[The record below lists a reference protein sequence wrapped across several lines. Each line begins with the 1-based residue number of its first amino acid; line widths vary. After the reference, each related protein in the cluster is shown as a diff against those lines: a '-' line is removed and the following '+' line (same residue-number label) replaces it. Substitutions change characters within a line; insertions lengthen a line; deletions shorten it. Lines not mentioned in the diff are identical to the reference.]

1 MSKFVA
7 ILLAVFAVVS
17 EAYSPLT
24 PKKATF
30 DFKKATAGAFAA
42 ATLASNIALAPPAQ
56 AIDTSIA
63 FGPTTTIVAKTE
75 VREGIYGDYTVDVQE
90 QKYDDAE
97 SKFKSKGETKSKKG
111 KYTALLAVLIMGSF
125 IVPMAQYFWYVR
137 DDDSS
142 DKFFAEKVP
151 EPPAKK
157 KGWFN

>member
-1 MSKFVA
+1 MYMLHV
-7 ILLAVFAVVS
+7 
-17 EAYSPLT
+17 
-24 PKKATF
+24 
-30 DFKKATAGAFAA
+30 
-42 ATLASNIALAPPAQ
+42 
-56 AIDTSIA
+56 
-63 FGPTTTIVAKTE
+63 
-75 VREGIYGDYTVDVQE
+75 
-90 QKYDDAE
+90 
-97 SKFKSKGETKSKKG
+97 KG